1 MFAVIRTGGKQYRVQ
16 EGDILQVEKLD
27 TEEGQKVVFDEV
39 LLVEDGEKT
48 LIGTPLVDKAQVR
61 AEVIENFKDKKVIV
75 FKKKRRKQY
84 KKKRGHRQ
92 ELTRV
97 KIEKIISELKV
108 TPKKPAV
115 AKKAEKKVK
124 EKPPVKKKAE
134 KPKKAV
140 KKEVVKKQEVKKAA
154 KAKPRPKKQV
164 GISEK
169 KVKKAKTPSKK
180 MSATKSVSKSKKSK
194 TA

>member
-61 AEVIENFKDKKVIV
+61 AELIENFKDKKVIV

-115 AKKAEKKVK
+115 AKKVEKKVK

-140 KKEVVKKQEVKKAA
+140 KKEVEKKQEVKKAA
-154 KAKPRPKKQV
+154 KAKPKPKKQV

-194 TA
+194 IA

>member
-61 AEVIENFKDKKVIV
+61 AELIENFKDKKVIV

-115 AKKAEKKVK
+115 AKKVEKKVK

-140 KKEVVKKQEVKKAA
+140 KKEAVKKQGVKKAA
-154 KAKPRPKKQV
+154 KAKPKPKKQV